1 MKRFFIG
8 LFFILLTACASQ
20 PVTHSTFY
28 TLPVIDTPTDNIR
41 SDKTVFI
48 RPIILADFL
57 SKNGVVL
64 QLDDI
69 TVHSAQYHQ
78 WAESLAAQLSRGLRD
93 RLQAAQSDYRIVNLP
108 SFAKQSSYQLQV
120 EFDQFQGRFDGQ
132 AVTSGQ
138 WQLLNKQGETVTTQR
153 FSLTQALP
161 AEGYPVLIRALA
173 NNLDTLATDIAST
186 LPRVD
191 D

>member
-20 PVTHSTFY
+20 PVTQSTFY

-41 SDKTVFI
+41 SNKTVFI

-120 EFDQFQGRFDGQ
+120 EF
-132 AVTSGQ
+132 
-138 WQLLNKQGETVTTQR
+138 NKQGETVTTQR